1 MKENN
6 KGLKFYD
13 NLDLS
18 ANQNEK
24 ELLDVYKKWASIYDK
39 DNDDLLGTVSQP
51 NSVQIFHKYIVDK
64 NQKIIDVGCGTGLV
78 GLELQKLGYTNFD
91 GIDISKDMIDIAID
105 RGYQT
110 LFLGNLNAKRDWGYA
125 PEFVEGMWM
134 MMQQDTPDDW
144 VLATGEAH
152 SVKEF
157 LEEAFNQVNL
167 NWEDYV
173 EISERHFRPNE
184 VEHLLG
190 DASKAKKELGW
201 SPETSFDQ
209 LVEEMIDYDLK
220 LAKQEMSTDKSF
232 SYF

>member
-6 KGLKFYD
+6 KGLRFYD

-18 ANQNEK
+18 ASQNEE

-51 NSVQIFHKYIVDK
+51 NSVQIFQKYIVEK

-110 LFLGNLNAKRDWGYA
+110 LFMGNLNASLPIESASYDAALCVGVFTHGHVGSSRLKELSRI
-125 PEFVEGMWM
+125 
-134 MMQQDTPDDW
+134 
-144 VLATGEAH
+144 
-152 SVKEF
+152 VKSDGLVCF
-157 LEEAFNQVNL
+157 TVN
-167 NWEDYV
+167 EDVYEPYGFDK
-173 EISERHFRPNE
+173 EIQKLE
-184 VEHLLG
+184 VENVWKILELRKQDYMTKKNIKG
-190 DASKAKKELGW
+190 FYCVAK
-201 SPETSFDQ
+201 
-209 LVEEMIDYDLK
+209 IN
-220 LAKQEMSTDKSF
+220 
-232 SYF
+232 

>member
-18 ANQNEK
+18 ASQNEE

-105 RGYQT
+105 RGYKA
-110 LFLGNLNAKRDWGYA
+110 LFLGNLNDFLPIESDSYDAALCVGVFTHGHVGPGRLKELSRI
-125 PEFVEGMWM
+125 
-134 MMQQDTPDDW
+134 
-144 VLATGEAH
+144 
-152 SVKEF
+152 VKSDGLVCF
-157 LEEAFNQVNL
+157 TIN
-167 NWEDYV
+167 EDVY
-173 EISERHFRPNE
+173 ESYGFDKAIQKLE
-184 VEHLLG
+184 VENVWKLLELRKQDYMKKKNVMG
-190 DASKAKKELGW
+190 FYCVAK
-201 SPETSFDQ
+201 
-209 LVEEMIDYDLK
+209 VN
-220 LAKQEMSTDKSF
+220 
-232 SYF
+232 

>member
-18 ANQNEK
+18 ASQNEE

-105 RGYQT
+105 RGYKA
-110 LFLGNLNAKRDWGYA
+110 LFLGNLNDSLPIESDSYDAALCVGVFTHGHVGPGRLKELSRIVKSDGLVCFTINEDVYESYGFDKA
-125 PEFVEGMWM
+125 
-134 MMQQDTPDDW
+134 MQK
-144 VLATGEAH
+144 L
-152 SVKEF
+152 
-157 LEEAFNQVNL
+157 
-167 NWEDYV
+167 
-173 EISERHFRPNE
+173 E
-184 VEHLLG
+184 VENVWKLLEFKKQDYMKKKNVMG
-190 DASKAKKELGW
+190 FYCVAK
-201 SPETSFDQ
+201 
-209 LVEEMIDYDLK
+209 VN
-220 LAKQEMSTDKSF
+220 
-232 SYF
+232 

>member
-18 ANQNEK
+18 TSQNEE

-110 LFLGNLNAKRDWGYA
+110 LFLGNLNDSLPIESDSYDAALCVGVFTHGHVGPGRLKELSRI
-125 PEFVEGMWM
+125 
-134 MMQQDTPDDW
+134 
-144 VLATGEAH
+144 
-152 SVKEF
+152 VKSDGLVCF
-157 LEEAFNQVNL
+157 TIN
-167 NWEDYV
+167 EDVY
-173 EISERHFRPNE
+173 ESYGFDKAIQKLE
-184 VEHLLG
+184 VENVWKLLELRKQDYMKKKNVMG
-190 DASKAKKELGW
+190 FYCVAK
-201 SPETSFDQ
+201 
-209 LVEEMIDYDLK
+209 VN
-220 LAKQEMSTDKSF
+220 
-232 SYF
+232 

>member
-18 ANQNEK
+18 ASQNEE

-105 RGYQT
+105 RGYKA
-110 LFLGNLNAKRDWGYA
+110 LFLGNLNDSLPIESDSYDAALCVGVFTHGHVGPGRLKELSRIVKSDGLVCFTINEDVYESYGFDKA
-125 PEFVEGMWM
+125 
-134 MMQQDTPDDW
+134 MQK
-144 VLATGEAH
+144 L
-152 SVKEF
+152 
-157 LEEAFNQVNL
+157 
-167 NWEDYV
+167 
-173 EISERHFRPNE
+173 E
-184 VEHLLG
+184 VENVWKLLEFKKQNYMKKKNVMG
-190 DASKAKKELGW
+190 FYCVAK
-201 SPETSFDQ
+201 
-209 LVEEMIDYDLK
+209 VN
-220 LAKQEMSTDKSF
+220 
-232 SYF
+232 

>member
-18 ANQNEK
+18 ASQNEE

-91 GIDISKDMIDIAID
+91 GIDISKDMIDIAIG
-105 RGYQT
+105 RGYQE
-110 LFLGNLNAKRDWGYA
+110 LFLGNLNDSLPIESGSYDAALCVGVFTHGHVGPSR
-125 PEFVEGMWM
+125 
-134 MMQQDTPDDW
+134 
-144 VLATGEAH
+144 
-152 SVKEF
+152 
-157 LEEAFNQVNL
+157 LEELSRIVKSDGLVCFTVN
-167 NWEDYV
+167 EDVY
-173 EISERHFRPNE
+173 ESYGFDKAIQKLE
-184 VEHLLG
+184 VENVWKLLELRKQDYMKKKNVMG
-190 DASKAKKELGW
+190 FYCVAK
-201 SPETSFDQ
+201 
-209 LVEEMIDYDLK
+209 VN
-220 LAKQEMSTDKSF
+220 
-232 SYF
+232 